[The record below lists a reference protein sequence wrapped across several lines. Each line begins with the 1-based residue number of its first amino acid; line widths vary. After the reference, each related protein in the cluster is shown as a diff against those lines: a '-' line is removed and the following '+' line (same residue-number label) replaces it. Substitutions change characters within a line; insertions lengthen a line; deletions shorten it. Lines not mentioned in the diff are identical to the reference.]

1 MSLVAIDV
9 GGTNVR
15 FAMVDS
21 DSSLSAHQSFLC
33 ADFATIND
41 AFSAFAATTDV
52 KISAA
57 AICIAGPVKDD
68 WVSVTNNHWV
78 FSKHQLCRDLGLQQ
92 LLVVNDFT
100 AQALAQ
106 ADPAGHGNI
115 RLLEGKSQSQAPLLV
130 IGPGT
135 GLGVSALIP
144 AASGLI
150 PIEGEGGH
158 VGLSPQSDEEMK
170 LFEALAAE
178 LPFVS
183 VEDVISGRGLER
195 IYQHLS
201 SGQKKAAPHIGM
213 DALAQEGLDR
223 DAAQMM
229 LGLLGTVIADSA
241 LMLGCWRGV
250 VIAGGIVAQLQP
262 LIATSAFADR
272 LRHGGLMSDLLTDLP
287 VWLSVDP
294 HAGLRGAAAAFE
306 NENLRGRII
315 AG

>member
-1 MSLVAIDV
+1 M
-9 GGTNVR
+9 
-15 FAMVDS
+15 
-21 DSSLSAHQSFLC
+21 
-33 ADFATIND
+33 
-41 AFSAFAATTDV
+41 
-52 KISAA
+52 
-57 AICIAGPVKDD
+57 
-68 WVSVTNNHWV
+68 
-78 FSKHQLCRDLGLQQ
+78 
-92 LLVVNDFT
+92 
-100 AQALAQ
+100 
-106 ADPAGHGNI
+106 
-115 RLLEGKSQSQAPLLV
+115 V
-130 IGPGT
+130 IGPET

-150 PIEGEGGH
+150 PIEGEVRH

-195 IYQHLS
+195 IYLHLT
-201 SGQKKAAPHIGM
+201 GGGKKGRPAHWN
-213 DALAQEGLDR
+213 DALAKDGLDR
-223 DAAQMM
+223 EAAQMM
-229 LGLLGTVIADSA
+229 LGLLGTVIADGA

-272 LRHGGLMSDLLTDLP
+272 LRHGGLMSDLLADLP

-294 HAGLRGAAAAFE
+294 HAGLRGAAAAFD

>member
-1 MSLVAIDV
+1 MTLVAIDV

-15 FAMVDS
+15 FALVDS
-21 DSSLSAHQSFLC
+21 DSSLAAHHSFLC

-41 AFSAFAATTDV
+41 AFAAFAATIDV
-52 KISAA
+52 KITAA

-68 WVSVTNNHWV
+68 QVSVTNNHWV
-78 FSKHQLCRDLGLQQ
+78 FSKRELRRDLELEQ

-106 ADPAGHGNI
+106 ADPSAYGNI
-115 RLLEGKSQSQAPLLV
+115 RLLEGKSQSDAPLLV

-144 AASGLI
+144 TASGLM
-150 PIEGEGGH
+150 PVEGEGGH
-158 VGLSPQSDEEMK
+158 VGLSPQSDAEIK

-195 IYQHLS
+195 IYLHLT
-201 SGQKKAAPHIGM
+201 GGGKKAAPHIGA
-213 DALAQEGLDR
+213 DALAKDGADR
-223 DAAQMM
+223 EAALMM

-241 LMLGCWRGV
+241 LLLGCWRGV

-272 LRHGGLMSDLLTDLP
+272 LRHGGLMSDLLADLP

-294 HAGLRGAAAAFE
+294 HAGLRGAAAAFD